1 MAIWIQVI
9 LDIKENDASLLF
21 PFFFFFFYF
30 QPVAYFGSGLAN
42 GVVFASYPYKGY

>member
-21 PFFFFFFYF
+21 PIFFFHF

>member
-21 PFFFFFFYF
+21 PFFFFFFTF
-30 QPVAYFGSGLAN
+30 NQWHILAQDL
-42 GVVFASYPYKGY
+42 PME